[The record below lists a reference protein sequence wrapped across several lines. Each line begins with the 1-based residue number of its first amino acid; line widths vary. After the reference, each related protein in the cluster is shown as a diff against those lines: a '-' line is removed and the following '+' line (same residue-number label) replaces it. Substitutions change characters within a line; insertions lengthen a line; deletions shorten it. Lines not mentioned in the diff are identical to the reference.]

1 MNQMRLVNIQI
12 SRDATLVAALMI
24 VVVTGFWLAACSGSA
39 APSRQSSELGSPVAA
54 TQRESQERLVDMI
67 EVGEELY
74 VANCQT
80 CHGDRNGEGVTGL
93 APPHND
99 TGHTWH
105 HPDAQLKERIFNG
118 TIGFGQMPAFK
129 DKLADEEI
137 EAVLAYIKTWWTI
150 EQQAD
155 QADISKR
162 YQDALDRQ
170 KKGQ

>member
-1 MNQMRLVNIQI
+1 MRSRLVNTQI

-24 VVVTGFWLAACSGSA
+24 VVVTGFWLAACSESA
-39 APSRQSSELGSPVAA
+39 DPSGQRSEPVSPAAA
-54 TQRESQERLVDMI
+54 TQGASQEQPAEMI
-67 EVGEELY
+67 EMGEELY
-74 VANCQT
+74 SANCQS
-80 CHGDRNGEGVTGL
+80 CHGDRNGEGGTGL

-118 TIGFGQMPAFK
+118 TIGFGQMPTFK
-129 DKLADEEI
+129 DKLVDEEVDAI
-137 EAVLAYIKTWWTI
+137 LSYIKTWWTI